1 MAYMNTTRTASPSIA
16 DRLVALTVNFRAAM
30 ARRRVYSQTMSEL
43 SSLSDRDLR
52 DLGISRA
59 MIAEVANQAAYGK

>member
-1 MAYMNTTRTASPSIA
+1 MAYMNTTRSASPSIV
-16 DRLVALTVNFRAAM
+16 DRLVALTVNFRAAL